1 MGRTVRF
8 AVLGL
13 GLLALVPATAYAQ
26 ASITGVV
33 RDSSGA
39 LLPGVSV
46 EAESPALIERVR
58 TAVTDGSGQYRIEN
72 LRPGPFVVTFT
83 LPGFAVVRREGIELT
98 GSFVATVN
106 ADLRVGAL
114 EETVTVTGASP
125 TVDVQSTTRQRVL
138 TQEVLDTIPAARIP
152 VQMAALM
159 PGTTHDRKDVG
170 GLLGD
175 GPARGNLWT
184 RGVADARTFV
194 NGVSLANAN
203 GTGTTGAPNMA
214 VFQEMAVDT
223 GGITAEQKEGG
234 VRMNL
239 IPRDG
244 GNTMRG
250 YFVGAFANH
259 DMQGNNFTQDLKD
272 RGLRTPDSVRKL
284 WDFNP
289 AFGGPIRQ
297 NQIWFH
303 TTARYSGTQNGV
315 PVLFNKNAGNP
326 NVWTY
331 EPDTSRE
338 AAWTENVWKNGNAR
352 VTWQATRK
360 HKFAVN
366 YDWSSNCDCPRNLPT
381 TSAPEGVNSAALGN
395 PKYFI
400 FGDWTAPLTNRFLL
414 EAAFVRNV
422 ELAGRRLTTPEVA
435 NYYGIST
442 STPLHEANITVPRL
456 ITVMEQSSGLS
467 YRAAGGSDIAQWV
480 RSFLWRSTAS
490 YITGAHAFKLGIDHE
505 NAFQEQRTFSPHSPL
520 VFRFNN
526 GVPNQ
531 VTLNATPFTTILQF
545 QELGLYVQDRWTL
558 RRLTMTA
565 GLRNDNRYGTY
576 PAVTV
581 GPGEFAP
588 ARNIVIPETRGTRWH
603 DISPRFGAAYDVFG
617 NGKTA
622 LKVSMGKYLAPQ
634 GANGV
639 FGRTAAPVQGLV
651 LSANRAWTDADRDF
665 APDCDLINPV
675 ANGECGAI
683 SNRNFGTV
691 VPGREIDPEVLEGWG
706 RRQANWQLSAGVQR
720 ELAPR
725 VSIDVSYFRTWFTN
739 QLVTDDRALTAA
751 DFDVF
756 GITAPSHP
764 DLPGG
769 GGYTI
774 GNLYN
779 IKPARFGTAT
789 NEIVTFAKNY
799 GKLTE
804 YWNGADFTL
813 SAQPKAGSMVSGGL
827 STGRRVTDT
836 CEIRAVVPEM
846 ILPAPAPASLTNSYC
861 RTEENFQ
868 TSVKFIGSYLV
879 PRVDVQLSAAYRN
892 EPGPLRIA
900 NFNATNAVVSPSL
913 GRPLSGNANNIT
925 VNLFELG
932 TLSGERM
939 NQLDLRFAKILRF
952 GRTRTTASV
961 DLYNAFNANSVLT
974 ESAAFATWLQ
984 PQNILNAR
992 FAKVGVQ
999 IDF

>member
-1 MGRTVRF
+1 MGRTVRL

-33 RDSSGA
+33 RDASGA
-39 LLPGVSV
+39 VLPGVTV
-46 EAESPALIERVR
+46 EAESPALIEKVR

-72 LRPGPFVVTFT
+72 LRPGAYVVTFT
-83 LPGFAVVRREGIELT
+83 LPGFSVVRREGIELT
-98 GSFVATVN
+98 GLFVATVN
-106 ADLRVGAL
+106 AELRVGAL
-114 EETVTVTGASP
+114 EETITVTGETP

-175 GPARGNLWT
+175 GPARGNLST
-184 RGVADARTFV
+184 RGVPDARTFV

-250 YFVGAFANH
+250 YFVGAFASD
-259 DMQGNNFTQDLKD
+259 DMQGSNLTQELQD

-284 WDFNP
+284 WDVNP
-289 AFGGPIRQ
+289 AYGGPIKRDRV
-297 NQIWFH
+297 WFH
-303 TTARYSGTQNGV
+303 ATARYSGTQNGV

-326 NVWTY
+326 SVWTY
-331 EPDTSRE
+331 EPDTNRE
-338 AAWTENVWKNGNAR
+338 SAWTENVWRNANAR
-352 VTWQATRK
+352 VTWQATPK
-360 HKFAVN
+360 HKFAIN
-366 YDWSSNCDCPRNLPT
+366 YDKSANCDCPRNLPT
-381 TSAPEGVNSAALGN
+381 TNAPEGVNNAFLGD
-395 PKYFI
+395 KYFL

-422 ELAGRRLTTPEVA
+422 ELAGRYLTTPEVA
-435 NYYGIST
+435 SYYGISNR
-442 STPLHEANITVPRL
+442 TPLHEANITVPRL
-456 ITVMEQSSGLS
+456 VTVMEQTSGLT
-467 YRAAGGSDIAQWV
+467 YRAGGPSDIAQWV

-490 YITGAHAFKLGIDHE
+490 YITGAHAFKVGIDHE
-505 NAFQEQRTFSPHSPL
+505 NAFQEQRTFSPHSPMI
-520 VFRFNN
+520 FRLNN

-531 VTLNATPFTTILQF
+531 VTLTATPFTTIIQF
-545 QELGLYVQDRWTL
+545 HEIGLYVQDRWTL
-558 RRLTMTA
+558 RRLTVTA
-565 GLRNDNRYGTY
+565 GLRNDNRYGKY
-576 PAVTV
+576 PSVTV

-588 ARNIVIPETRGTRWH
+588 TRNIVIPETKGTRWH
-603 DISPRFGAAYDVFG
+603 DISPRLGAAYDLFG

-622 LKVSMGKYLAPQ
+622 LKVSLGKYLAPQ
-634 GANGV
+634 GANGT

-651 LSANRAWTDADRDF
+651 LSANRAWTDANRDF
-665 APDCDLINPV
+665 VPNCDLINPA
-675 ANGECGAI
+675 ANGECGAL

-691 VPGREIDPEVLEGWG
+691 LPGRQIDAETVEGWG
-706 RRQANWQLSAGVQR
+706 RRLANWQFSAGVQR
-720 ELAPR
+720 ELSPR
-725 VSIDVSYFRTWFTN
+725 VSVDASYFRTWFKN
-739 QLVTDDRALTAA
+739 QLVTDDRALSAA
-751 DFDVF
+751 DFDRF
-756 GITAPSHP
+756 SITAPAHP
-764 DLPGG
+764 SLPGG
-769 GGYTI
+769 GGYAI
-774 GNLYN
+774 NDLYN
-779 IKPARFGTAT
+779 IKPARFGTAS

-799 GKLTE
+799 GDLVE
-804 YWNGADFTL
+804 YWNGADFTVN
-813 SAQPKAGSMVSGGL
+813 ARPQAGAMLSGGV
-827 STGRRVTDT
+827 STGRRITDS
-836 CEIRAVVPEM
+836 CEIRAVLPET
-846 ILPAPAPASLTNSYC
+846 APTNSYC
-861 RTEENFQ
+861 RIEENFQ
-868 TSVKFIGSYLV
+868 TSVKFIGSYV
-879 PRVDVQLSAAYRN
+879 IPRVDVQLSAAYRN
-892 EPGPLRIA
+892 EPGPVRIA

-913 GRPLSGNANNIT
+913 GRPLSGNANNVT

-974 ESAAFATWLQ
+974 ESAAFATWLR

-992 FAKVGVQ
+992 FAKIGVQ